1 MHGTILLVDDD
12 PSTVSMLQIMLE
24 AQDYEVANA
33 YDGQSALEQLQTR
46 DFDLIITDL
55 KMPRVSGIEL
65 LKQVKAHH
73 PSVEV
78 IMTTAYMTVD
88 TAITAMKIGA
98 YDYLT
103 KPIADLERA
112 RVVIEKAVEK
122 AKIQAENV
130 QLKGQ
135 LSLAESSFC
144 GIIGKSKPMHHI
156 YDLIRKIA
164 KTDTSVLIQ
173 GESGTGKE
181 LVARAIHATSNRS
194 TGPLVPVD
202 CGSIPHELLESE
214 LFGHTR
220 GAFTGAVNE
229 KKGLFHEAHGGTL
242 FLDEIS
248 STDLNF
254 QAKLLR
260 ALQHKEVR
268 KVGGTTTLKTD
279 IRLIAASN
287 KDIQQEVKEEKFR
300 QDLFYRINI
309 VTIHVPPLRQRV
321 DDIPML
327 CGYFTK
333 KFSDRFGKN
342 VMEIS
347 NDVLE
352 LFAAYQ
358 WPGNVRELENVIERA
373 VILSNDNQ
381 IKKSDLPPEL
391 LDSGLHNVSVYG
403 QHLGFNEAKEL
414 FEKNYIIQILKESNG
429 NISAAAKQA
438 GIARQQLQRKI
449 KQLGIDPSILKKNL

>member
-65 LKQVKAHH
+65 LKEVKAHH

-135 LSLAESSFC
+135 LSPSETSFC
-144 GIIGKSKPMHHI
+144 GIIGKSKPMRHI

-181 LVARAIHATSNRS
+181 LVARAIHSTSNRS

-279 IRLIAASN
+279 IRLVAASN
-287 KDIQQEVKEEKFR
+287 KDIQQEVKDEKFR

-321 DDIPML
+321 DDIPLL
-327 CGYFTK
+327 CGHFLK
-333 KFSDRFGKN
+333 RFSDRFGKN
-342 VMEIS
+342 VMEIT
-347 NDVLE
+347 NDVID

-381 IKKSDLPPEL
+381 IKKSDLPPDL
-391 LDSGLHNVSVYG
+391 IDSELHNVTISG

-449 KQLGIDPSILKKNL
+449 KQLSIDPSILKKTL